1 MSNESLSVGEKQLL
15 CICRSFLKQSK
26 IVLIDEATANIDVKN
41 DALIQEVT
49 KKRIFAKPLKT
60 LFQVKVQQKEML
72 CSVIKI
78 NVGEQQM
85 TN

>member
-1 MSNESLSVGEKQLL
+1 MLRITIERPVTPIEH
-15 CICRSFLKQSK
+15 
-26 IVLIDEATANIDVKN
+26 
-41 DALIQEVT
+41 ALIQEV
-49 KKRIFAKPLKT
+49 FAKPLKT

-72 CSVIKI
+72 CLVIKI

>member
-1 MSNESLSVGEKQLL
+1 MLRITIERPVTPIEH
-15 CICRSFLKQSK
+15 
-26 IVLIDEATANIDVKN
+26 
-41 DALIQEVT
+41 ALIQEVT